1 MATAANKNTSLA
13 QASENLVNFS
23 VDRDDLNRIM
33 SMLPEDDAVN
43 RVTVEYEIP
52 LLKIVSVGWAIAY
65 FMDNRPGKKALLESF
80 WKAVE
85 EFSRSLSDVTNL
97 TTGADINYFHLLK
110 ERVDTYVQALN
121 MQPGAQDPA
130 AVIGPTF
137 AGICNAAD
145 NIHVIMTGNRV
156 FNAAIIGVKEYLAHI
171 HLT

>member
-1 MATAANKNTSLA
+1 MAAKTNNATSLEK
-13 QASENLVNFS
+13 ASENLVNFS

-33 SMLPEDDAVN
+33 AMLPEDEAIN
-43 RVTVEYEIP
+43 RVTIEYQIP

-65 FMDNRPGKKALLESF
+65 FMEKHPEKQALLESF
-80 WKAVE
+80 WQAID
-85 EFSRSLSDVTNL
+85 EFSQSLSDVTNL
-97 TTGADINYFHLLK
+97 TTGADINYFHMIK

-121 MQPGAQDPA
+121 LQPEAQDPA

-145 NIHVIMTGNRV
+145 NVHVIMTGNRV

-171 HLT
+171 KFT

>member
-1 MATAANKNTSLA
+1 MAAPANDHTSVETVC
-13 QASENLVNFS
+13 ENLVNFS

-33 SMLPEDDAVN
+33 TMLPEDEAVN

-65 FMDNRPGKKALLESF
+65 FMENRPEKQALLESF
-80 WKAVE
+80 WKAIDA
-85 EFSRSLSDVTNL
+85 FSKSLSDVTNL
-97 TTGADINYFHLLK
+97 TTGADINYFHMIR

-121 MQPGAQDPA
+121 MQPEAQDPA

-145 NIHVIMTGNRV
+145 NVHVIMTGNRI

-171 HLT
+171 KLT

>member
-1 MATAANKNTSLA
+1 MAKAQNEDTSLEKV
-13 QASENLVNFS
+13 SENLVNFS

-33 SMLPEDDAVN
+33 AMLPEDENVN

-65 FMDNRPGKKALLESF
+65 FMENRPGKKALLESF
-80 WKAVE
+80 WQAID
-85 EFSRSLSDVTNL
+85 EFSQSLSDVTNL
-97 TTGADINYFHLLK
+97 TTGAEINYFHMIK

-121 MQPGAQDPA
+121 LQPDAQDPA

-137 AGICNAAD
+137 ANICNATD
-145 NIHVIMTGNRV
+145 NVHVIMTGNRV

-171 HLT
+171 NFT

>member
-1 MATAANKNTSLA
+1 MATAKNSSTGLEKV
-13 QASENLVNFS
+13 SENLVNFS
-23 VDRDDLNRIM
+23 VDRDDLNRILTL
-33 SMLPEDDAVN
+33 LPEDDAIN

-65 FMDNRPGKKALLESF
+65 YMEERPEKRALLETF
-80 WKAVE
+80 WQAID
-85 EFSRSLSDVTNL
+85 EFSKGLSDVTNL
-97 TTGADINYFHLLK
+97 TTGADINYFHMIK

-121 MQPGAQDPA
+121 MQPDAKDPA

-137 AGICNAAD
+137 AGICNTPD

-171 HLT
+171 NIT

>member
-1 MATAANKNTSLA
+1 MATAKNSSTGLEKV
-13 QASENLVNFS
+13 SESLVNFS

-33 SMLPEDDAVN
+33 TMLPEDEAIN

-65 FMDNRPGKKALLESF
+65 LMEERPEKKTLLESF
-80 WKAVE
+80 WKAID
-85 EFSRSLSDVTNL
+85 EFSQSLSDVTNL
-97 TTGADINYFHLLK
+97 TTGAEINYFHMIK

-121 MQPGAQDPA
+121 MQPDAKEPA

-137 AGICNAAD
+137 AGICNATG

-156 FNAAIIGVKEYLAHI
+156 FNAAIIGVKEYLAHSNF
-171 HLT
+171 T

>member
-1 MATAANKNTSLA
+1 MATASNEETSLEK
-13 QASENLVNFS
+13 ASENLVNFS
-23 VDRDDLNRIM
+23 VDRDDLNRILA
-33 SMLPEDDAVN
+33 MLPEDESVN

-65 FMDNRPGKKALLESF
+65 FMENRPEKSELLASF
-80 WKAVE
+80 WQAID

-97 TTGADINYFHLLK
+97 TTGADINYFHLIK
-110 ERVDTYVQALN
+110 ERVDTYVRALN
-121 MQPGAQDPA
+121 MQPDAQDPA

-145 NIHVIMTGNRV
+145 NVHVIMTGNRV

-171 HLT
+171 NLT

>member
-1 MATAANKNTSLA
+1 MATAKNSSTGLEK
-13 QASENLVNFS
+13 ASENLVNFS

-33 SMLPEDDAVN
+33 AMLPEDEAIN

-65 FMDNRPGKKALLESF
+65 FMEKRPEKTALLESF
-80 WKAVE
+80 WQAID
-85 EFSRSLSDVTNL
+85 EFSKGLSDVTNL
-97 TTGADINYFHLLK
+97 TTGADINYFHMIR

-121 MQPGAQDPA
+121 MQPDAKDPA

-137 AGICNAAD
+137 AGICNTPD

-171 HLT
+171 NIT

>member
-1 MATAANKNTSLA
+1 MAAPANDHTRVEKVCVI
-13 QASENLVNFS
+13 LVNFS

-33 SMLPEDDAVN
+33 AMLPEDETIN

-65 FMDNRPGKKALLESF
+65 FMENRPEKQALLESF
-80 WKAVE
+80 WKAID
-85 EFSRSLSDVTNL
+85 EFSKSLSDVTNL
-97 TTGADINYFHLLK
+97 TTGADINYFPMIR

-121 MQPGAQDPA
+121 MQPEAQDPA

-137 AGICNAAD
+137 AGICNAVD
-145 NIHVIMTGNRV
+145 NVHVIMTGNRI

-171 HLT
+171 NLT

>member
-1 MATAANKNTSLA
+1 MGTAKNSSTSLEKV
-13 QASENLVNFS
+13 SENLVNFS

-33 SMLPEDDAVN
+33 TMLPEDEAVN

-65 FMDNRPGKKALLESF
+65 FMEEQPEKKALLESF
-80 WKAVE
+80 WQAID
-85 EFSRSLSDVTNL
+85 EFSKGLSDVTNL
-97 TTGADINYFHLLK
+97 TTGADINYFHMIK

-121 MQPGAQDPA
+121 MQPDAKDPA

-137 AGICNAAD
+137 AGICNTPD

-171 HLT
+171 NIT

>member
-1 MATAANKNTSLA
+1 MATAKNSSAGLEEV
-13 QASENLVNFS
+13 SEKLVNFS

-33 SMLPEDDAVN
+33 AMLPEDETIN

-65 FMDNRPGKKALLESF
+65 FMEERPEKEALLESF
-80 WKAVE
+80 WQAID

-97 TTGADINYFHLLK
+97 TTGAEINYFHMIK

-121 MQPGAQDPA
+121 MQPEAQEPA

-145 NIHVIMTGNRV
+145 NIHVIMTGNRI
-156 FNAAIIGVKEYLAHI
+156 FNAAIIGVKEYLTHI
-171 HLT
+171 NIT

>member
-1 MATAANKNTSLA
+1 MATTKNSNTGLDKV
-13 QASENLVNFS
+13 SENLVNFS

-33 SMLPEDDAVN
+33 SMLPDDEAIN

-65 FMDNRPGKKALLESF
+65 FLEERPEKKALLESF
-80 WKAVE
+80 WKAID
-85 EFSRSLSDVTNL
+85 EFSQSLSDVTNL
-97 TTGADINYFHLLK
+97 TTGAEINYFHMIK

-121 MQPGAQDPA
+121 MQPDAKEPA

-137 AGICNAAD
+137 AGICNIPD

-171 HLT
+171 KIT

>member
-1 MATAANKNTSLA
+1 MAATANENTSLEKVC
-13 QASENLVNFS
+13 ENLVNFS

-33 SMLPEDDAVN
+33 AMLPEEETVN

-65 FMDNRPGKKALLESF
+65 FMENQPEKQALLESF
-80 WKAVE
+80 WKAID
-85 EFSRSLSDVTNL
+85 EFSKGLSDVTNL
-97 TTGADINYFHLLK
+97 TTGADINYFHMLK

-121 MQPGAQDPA
+121 MQPEAKDPA

-137 AGICNAAD
+137 AGICNTPD

-156 FNAAIIGVKEYLAHI
+156 FNAAIIGVKEYLAHANI
-171 HLT
+171 T

>member
-1 MATAANKNTSLA
+1 MAKTSNEDTSLEKV
-13 QASENLVNFS
+13 SENLVNFS

-33 SMLPEDDAVN
+33 AMLPEDENVN

-65 FMDNRPGKKALLESF
+65 FMENRPEKKALLESF
-80 WKAVE
+80 WQSID

-97 TTGADINYFHLLK
+97 TTGAEINYFHMIK

-121 MQPGAQDPA
+121 LQPDTQDPA

-137 AGICNAAD
+137 ANICNTAD
-145 NIHVIMTGNRV
+145 NVHVIMTGNRV

-171 HLT
+171 NFT